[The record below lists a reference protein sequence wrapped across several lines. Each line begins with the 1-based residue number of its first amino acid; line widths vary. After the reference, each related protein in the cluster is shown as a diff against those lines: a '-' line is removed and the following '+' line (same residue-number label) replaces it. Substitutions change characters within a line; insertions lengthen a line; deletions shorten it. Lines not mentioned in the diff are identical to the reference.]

1 MRKSTTH
8 LRDVSR
14 FLSTTVDNGKS
25 IPVIPTCKRN
35 SHLTALLNAFPLEQ
49 QIQQQQQRS
58 LNIPSNRRS
67 AMIRNMSTS
76 AAILEKIPTPTPTAA
91 VSSNSVKKSVT
102 STTNSPSTTN
112 LQKNRLQGTLN
123 LFNLSDR
130 VVLADLDHALQT
142 RNADKA
148 WSLFVTLA
156 SKPANSNE
164 QVIPTSTCCSL
175 YALLNYSKR
184 LAGGAKQVTK
194 LRQRQLDQLLDYVQ
208 KQESSTSLFLSSVQ
222 EIPITGYKQLLR
234 SIRVEGHKETWR
246 LFYKLHKS
254 GNTVEKFPRSACLK
268 LLLFMMKDKSIEKN
282 QLKMRLQLIALH
294 GAGTSEYDE
303 RYLSAADMLRIAYI
317 CHEYGHNKENAH
329 RMIDD
334 FVVGMVKK
342 KKWIRADALDELIW
356 RILENGDISKAQQV
370 LETVQAKYSDKVD
383 VNEMVFINLMNA
395 YRRKKMYHES
405 LKLFEQL
412 LVETKTRPSL
422 RAFNAIL
429 QIFGAQGS
437 ADRAVYIYDSMN
449 ELGVKPDVATYTELI
464 RANANNSKS
473 CVYYYNKMLEN
484 HIEPNVYTFSVLI
497 EASSKKNDIQSVF
510 KWFQTMLERQ
520 IQPNQVVISC
530 ILKSLSTQH
539 HVDFP
544 NMPEAVLHIAHQ
556 ATMAGIKTDTALYTI
571 LLKMQAE
578 TIGIEGALKIHR
590 DMLFHSI
597 EPNSYTYTVLIDACG
612 KNGMPETA
620 EKIFDLMKKSK
631 RHQPNTVTYTVLM
644 DAWRR
649 AEKRDKVESLALEFL
664 KNCKSD
670 KTGRFWLDTKI
681 RERLRSRCC

>member
-1 MRKSTTH
+1 M
-8 LRDVSR
+8 SR

-25 IPVIPTCKRN
+25 LPVIPTCKRN
-35 SHLTALLNAFPLEQ
+35 SHLTALLSAFPLEQ
-49 QIQQQQQRS
+49 QIQQQS

-67 AMIRNMSTS
+67 ALIRNMSTS
-76 AAILEKIPTPTPTAA
+76 AAILEKTPPTPTVT
-91 VSSNSVKKSVT
+91 SNLVKKSVT
-102 STTNSPSTTN
+102 SSTNSPTPN
-112 LQKNRLQGTLN
+112 LQQKTGLQGSLN

-130 VVLADLDHALQT
+130 VVLANLDHALQT

-156 SKPANSNE
+156 TKQSSE
-164 QVIPTSTCCSL
+164 QVIPTTSCCSL

-208 KQESSTSLFLSSVQ
+208 QQESSTSLFLSSVQ

-234 SIRVEGHKETWR
+234 AIRVEGHKETWR
-246 LFYKLHKS
+246 IFYKLHKS
-254 GNTVEKFPRSACLK
+254 GSTVEKFPRSTCLK
-268 LLLFMMKDKSIEKN
+268 LLSFMMKDKNIQKN

-294 GAGTSEYDE
+294 GAGTSEYDD
-303 RYLSAADMLRIAYI
+303 RYLSAADVLRIAYI
-317 CHEYGHNKENAH
+317 CHEYENSISEAH
-329 RMIDD
+329 KMIDD
-334 FVVGMVKK
+334 FVTGMLKK

-356 RILENGDISKAQQV
+356 RILENGDVSKAQQV
-370 LETVQAKYSDKVD
+370 LETVQSKYSDKID
-383 VNEMVFINLMNA
+383 VNEMVFINLMNT

-437 ADRAVYIYDSMN
+437 AERAAYIYDSMN
-449 ELGVKPDVATYTELI
+449 ELGVQPDVATYTELI
-464 RANANNSKS
+464 RANFSNPKS
-473 CVYYYNKMLEN
+473 CIFYYNKMLEN
-484 HIEPNVYTFSVLI
+484 HIEPNVYTFSALI
-497 EASSKKNDIQSVF
+497 EASSKKSDIQSVF
-510 KWFQTMLERQ
+510 KWFQNMLEHQ
-520 IQPNQVVISC
+520 IQPNQIVISC

-539 HVDFP
+539 VDFP
-544 NMPEAVLHIAHQ
+544 NMPEAVIHIAHQ
-556 ATMAGIKTDTALYTI
+556 AAMAGIKTDTALYTI

-590 DMLFHSI
+590 DMLFQSI
-597 EPNSYTYTVLIDACG
+597 EPNSYTYTTLIDACG
-612 KNGMPETA
+612 RNGMPETA
-620 EKIFDLMKKSK
+620 EKIFDLMKNSK

-649 AEKRDKVESLALEFL
+649 VEKRDKVESLALEFL